1 MSGQF
6 YVEASYWARWPRVLV
21 MCKKT
26 GNGIERRRYIPEG
39 GTRDQW
45 NERVREIMR
54 NYAEAANNLN
64 VRLLEESELPNL
76 KAEIDGLKWAI
87 EERDELI
94 CDMAREL
101 RSINDG
107 GVPTDCM
114 EYEQRIRELGIN
126 NAQPER
132 LRGEGE
138 E

>member
-1 MSGQF
+1 
-6 YVEASYWARWPRVLV
+6 

-26 GNGIERRRYIPEG
+26 GNGTERRRYIPEG

-45 NERVREIMR
+45 NERLRETMR

-64 VRLLEESELPNL
+64 ARLLEESELPNL

-94 CDMAREL
+94 CGMVSEL

-114 EYEQRIRELGIN
+114 EHEQRIRELGIH
-126 NAQPER
+126 NAHAER
-132 LRGEGE
+132 LRGEGGR
-138 E
+138 

>member
-6 YVEASYWARWPRVLV
+6 YVEANRWARWPRVLV

-26 GNGIERRRYIPEG
+26 GDGIERRHYIPAG

-45 NERVREIMR
+45 NERMRKIMC
-54 NYAEAANNLN
+54 NYAEAANKLN
-64 VRLLEESELPNL
+64 ARLLEESQVPSMQ
-76 KAEIDGLKWAI
+76 AEVDGLRWAI
-87 EERDELI
+87 DERDELI

-101 RSINDG
+101 RGLNDG

-114 EYEQRIRELGIN
+114 EYEQRIREMGIN

-132 LRGEGE
+132 LSVEGV
-138 E
+138 

>member
-6 YVEASYWARWPRVLV
+6 YVEANYWRRWPNVLV

-26 GNGIERRRYIPEG
+26 GNGVERRRYIPEG

-45 NERVREIMR
+45 SERMRAIMC
-54 NYAEAANNLN
+54 NYAEATNKLN
-64 VRLLEESELPNL
+64 ARLLEESQVPSMQ
-76 KAEIDGLKWAI
+76 AEVDGLKWEI

-101 RSINDG
+101 RSINDD

-114 EYEQRIRELGIN
+114 EYEQRIYELGIN
-126 NAQPER
+126 NVHAER
-132 LRGEGE
+132 LRGEGGR
-138 E
+138 